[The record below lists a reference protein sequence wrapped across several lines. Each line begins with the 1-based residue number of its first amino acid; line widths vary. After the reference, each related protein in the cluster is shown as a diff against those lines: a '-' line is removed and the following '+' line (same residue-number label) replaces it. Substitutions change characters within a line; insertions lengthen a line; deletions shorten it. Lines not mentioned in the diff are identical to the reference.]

1 MKKIFTIILSL
12 SFIYAVYEVG
22 DTISVSDQNVVL
34 EVCDEN
40 SEYSVGDPIKLSD
53 WNGNL
58 NGGDYHVIWLEMSA
72 SW

>member
-1 MKKIFTIILSL
+1 MFSFVLPVYNIGETITN
-12 SFIYAVYEVG
+12 A
-22 DTISVSDQNVVL
+22 DQNVNL
-34 EVCDEN
+34 DVCYQTSDYN
-40 SEYSVGDPIKLSD
+40 IGDDIRLSD